1 MKYIICLCTLL
12 IVLVESKSPPLAYTT
27 SYDNLDLDE
36 ILNNNRLYNR
46 YFQCLT
52 NKARCTPDGK
62 ELKEVLPD
70 ALSTGCAKCTEKQKE
85 NSEKV
90 IRFLLKNKTADYL
103 ELEKMYDPDGLYR
116 HKYEAEAIKL
126 GIKV

>member
-1 MKYIICLCTLL
+1 MNCLLPICFL
-12 IVLVESKSPPLAYTT
+12 SMLAVACSATSTYST

-36 ILNNNRLYNR
+36 ILNNSRLYTR

-62 ELKEVLPD
+62 ELKAVLPD
-70 ALSTGCAKCTEKQKE
+70 ALATGCAKCNEKQKLG
-85 NSEKV
+85 SEKV
-90 IRFLLKNKTADYL
+90 IRFLLKNKPRDFE
-103 ELEKMYDPDGLYR
+103 ELEKMYDPNGTYR
-116 HKYEAEAIKL
+116 HKYEQEAKKL